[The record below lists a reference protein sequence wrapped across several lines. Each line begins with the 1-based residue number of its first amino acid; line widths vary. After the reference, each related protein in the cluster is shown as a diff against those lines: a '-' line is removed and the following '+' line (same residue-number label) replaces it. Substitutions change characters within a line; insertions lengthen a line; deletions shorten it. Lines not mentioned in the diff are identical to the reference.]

1 MLWGSL
7 GRRGWLIGR
16 AVGLF
21 TGVVSGLMGI
31 GGGNVMVPAS
41 TILLHLEQHQAQGV
55 SLLVIV
61 PTAIS
66 GAWSHYRRGNL
77 NLRVALLLIP
87 GAIVGGLIGG
97 RIAQFVPSDQ
107 LRVIFGIIL
116 LYFAIRYLGV
126 ESWVRTRLL
135 PKAPP
140 EIKAATA
147 PPPLPLPP
155 QT

>member
-7 GRRGWLIGR
+7 GLRGWLIGL

-41 TILLHLEQHQAQGV
+41 TILLGLGQHQAQGV

-66 GAWSHYRRGNL
+66 GALSHYRRGNV
-77 NLRVALLLIP
+77 NVRVALLLAP
-87 GAIVGGLIGG
+87 GAVLGGLLGA
-97 RIAQFVPSDQ
+97 RVAQGLSGDQ
-107 LRVIFGIIL
+107 LRIDFGVIL
-116 LYFAIRYLGV
+116 LYFALRYLGV
-126 ESWVRTRLL
+126 EAWLRARLF
-135 PKAPP
+135 PP
-140 EIKAATA
+140 RRG
-147 PPPLPLPP
+147 
-155 QT
+155 